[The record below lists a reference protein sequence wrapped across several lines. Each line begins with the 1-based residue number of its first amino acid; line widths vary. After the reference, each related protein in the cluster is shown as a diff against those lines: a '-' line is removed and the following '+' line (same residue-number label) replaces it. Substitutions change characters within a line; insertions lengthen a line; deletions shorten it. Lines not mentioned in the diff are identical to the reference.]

1 MSSRLL
7 VPLDGSV
14 DAAAALAPARALA
27 DETGADL
34 VLMRVVESELSV
46 PGDALT
52 AEASTYLAAVAA
64 DVAASGH
71 RVALVVA
78 QGDPAA
84 EIVREAGG
92 SDVNLIVMAA
102 HPDVDARSR
111 QPRGVADRVAHAA
124 GCPVM
129 LFRAGPDGTARL
141 MEAVLDRPDDRDAG
155 RACPL
160 GPIGLSAGPR
170 IASRSGH

>member
-7 VPLDGSV
+7 IPLDGSV

-27 DETGADL
+27 DETGADI

-52 AEASTYLAAVAA
+52 AQASTYLASVAA

-71 RVALVVA
+71 RVSLVVA
-78 QGDPAA
+78 QGDAAA

-92 SDVNLIVMAA
+92 SDVNLIVMGA
-102 HPDVDARSR
+102 HPEADAASR
-111 QPRGVADRVAHAA
+111 RRRGVADTVARSA

-129 LFRAGPDGTARL
+129 LFRADPSGTPRL
-141 MEAVLDRPDDRDAG
+141 IEAALDRPADRDAG
-155 RACPL
+155 HA
-160 GPIGLSAGPR
+160 GPIAPAGLIAAPR
-170 IASRSGH
+170 LDR

>member
-34 VLMRVVESELSV
+34 VLMRVVVSELSV

-52 AEASTYLAAVAA
+52 AEASTYLATVAA

-71 RVALVVA
+71 RVSLVVA

-92 SDVNLIVMAA
+92 SDVNMIVMAA
-102 HPDVDARSR
+102 HPDDATSGQR
-111 QPRGVADRVAHAA
+111 RGVADVVARAA
-124 GCPVM
+124 ACPVM
-129 LFRAGPDGTARL
+129 LFRADPSGAPRFV
-141 MEAVLDRPDDRDAG
+141 EAALDRAAARDTDRAG
-155 RACPL
+155 RL
-160 GPIGLSAGPR
+160 GHVGLIADQR
-170 IASRSGH
+170 TASRWDH